1 LINALVKTVRHTA
14 VPLLQAVE
22 ESPTLAH
29 LSRLARQSS
38 LRMKLVQPVLPLALR
53 ALVRAGVPEADSWCL
68 LAPHAAAAAK
78 LRQLMP
84 AMLRALEDGGEPVQ
98 SIRIKVMQAS
108 R

>member
-1 LINALVKTVRHTA
+1 MTA
-14 VPLLQAVE
+14 MIGIKFHRLRLRVPLTFSKITDAIIAPVPASTPRKKPCTSGSAE
-22 ESPTLAH
+22 YSNISGESKSTM
-29 LSRLARQSS
+29 
-38 LRMKLVQPVLPLALR
+38 MKGGRTEP
-53 ALVRAGVPEADSWCL
+53 
-68 LAPHAAAAAK
+68 AAAAK